1 VTDGQSEREPMR
13 VPAGAV
19 PVGEV
24 RARWEWAEPAVWTE
38 RMLAALEDG
47 VKGACF
53 AEHGLFSLVAACAA
67 ASQSSRR

>member
-1 VTDGQSEREPMR
+1 MGHLLALLCSRRLKIP
-13 VPAGAV
+13 PAGSID
-19 PVGEV
+19 
-24 RARWEWAEPAVWTE
+24 WAEPAVWTE

-53 AEHGLFSLVAACAA
+53 AEHGLFSLVAAHAA